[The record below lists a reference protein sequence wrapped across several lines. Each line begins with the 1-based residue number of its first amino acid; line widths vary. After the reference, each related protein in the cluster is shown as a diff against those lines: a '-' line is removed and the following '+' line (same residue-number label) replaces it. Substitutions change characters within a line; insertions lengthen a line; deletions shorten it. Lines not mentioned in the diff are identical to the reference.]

1 MLLCLSAFAIG
12 TLGVGAFFIFGG
24 HSKEDS
30 GSQSRKSIDGVI
42 VIKTSLLDAISQNQR
57 GQSEGLAAGIPPGF
71 SWCGGAYK
79 ASDRVEPPAGF
90 TAVTAYGQVYP
101 KLGSKPRDSA
111 RATVEV
117 ANAQTY
123 VHSRSDKKWVLVQ
136 DQSSTGIS
144 GAHLPADFSQRSSL
158 ELSVDQKPGST
169 VAISSP
175 PSGYNSVFWP
185 SSRGAFEE
193 SAIDGVYV
201 RMDMRVVDS
210 SMSYVANVGADW
222 WRDPFAM
229 TTGQKL
235 NNSSAG
241 MSNWIELSTEWKTLH
256 FTSWNA
262 GRIESDPPPP
272 LRLEEPVNIKRRIAQ
287 TSTYCVP

>member
-1 MLLCLSAFAIG
+1 VLLCLSAFAIG
-12 TLGVGAFFIFGG
+12 ALGVGAFFIFGG
-24 HSKEDS
+24 HSKEDR
-30 GSQSRKSIDGVI
+30 GSQTQKSIDGVI

-79 ASDRVEPPAGF
+79 ASDRVEPPLGF

-101 KLGSKPRDSA
+101 KLGSSPRESA
-111 RATVEV
+111 KAAVEV
-117 ANAQTY
+117 ANVQTY

-169 VAISSP
+169 IAISSP
-175 PSGYNSVFWP
+175 PPNYNSVFWP

-193 SAIDGVYV
+193 RTIDGVYV

-222 WRDPFAM
+222 WRDLFAI
-229 TTGQKL
+229 TTGQTL

-262 GRIESDPPPP
+262 GRIKSDPPPP
-272 LRLEEPVNIKRRIAQ
+272 LQLEEPVDIKRRIAQ